1 MPSFQYKGYTADGA
15 AVAGKL
21 EADSTRAARDQ
32 LRQQGIMASE
42 LGEEQAAASRNLLS
56 RFKRRIPV
64 AELSLFTRRLATLA
78 AASVPLH
85 EALSALHQ
93 QERHPELK
101 AVLGRVR
108 SRLAEGASLA
118 RALADEP
125 QVFKENYVAM
135 VSAGEAGGALETVLL
150 RLADFLERQEALR
163 RTVTSS
169 MAYPVLMAA
178 VGSGVMLFLLT
189 FVIPKIT
196 GIFSSSKATLPLL
209 TVALLFVSNS
219 LRKLWWLLVALGCA
233 FVWFYNRF
241 SKQAPFQAWRDQR
254 MLRLPLIGPLLQ
266 TLVLARFSTILA
278 LLLDSGVPLLKSL
291 EISSDAVVNRAYQA
305 VLREARTAIS
315 EGAGLAVTLS
325 GSDLFPP
332 MLLHLIAVGEKSGT
346 LVESL
351 TTAGQSFER
360 EFEASTTRLVSLLE
374 PLMIL
379 AMGLVVGLVVMAVL
393 LPIFELNQLIK

>member
-1 MPSFQYKGYTADGA
+1 MPSYQYKGYSADGA
-15 AVAGKL
+15 AIAGTL
-21 EADSTRAARDQ
+21 EAVSVRAARDH
-32 LRQQGIMASE
+32 LRQQGILASE
-42 LGEEQAAASRNLLS
+42 LGEAQTVASKDLFS
-56 RFKRRIPV
+56 SFKRRIPV
-64 AELSLFTRRLATLA
+64 SELALFTRRLATLA

-85 EALSALHQ
+85 EALTALHQ

-101 AVLGRVR
+101 AVLGRVKA
-108 SRLAEGASLA
+108 RLAEGASLA
-118 RALADEP
+118 RALTDEP
-125 QVFKENYVAM
+125 QVFKENYIAM
-135 VSAGEAGGALETVLL
+135 VAAGEAGGALETVLL

-169 MAYPVLMAA
+169 MAYPLLMAL

-209 TVALLFVSNS
+209 TVALLFVSNT
-219 LRKLWWLLVALGCA
+219 LRKLWWLLLGLVGSA
-233 FVWFYNRF
+233 VWLYGRY
-241 SKQAPFQAWRDQR
+241 SKQPRFQAWKDQR
-254 MLRLPLIGPLLQ
+254 LLHLPLIGPLIQ

-305 VLREARTAIS
+305 VLLQARTAIS
-315 EGAGLAVTLS
+315 EGASLAATLS
-325 GSDLFPP
+325 GSSLFPP

-360 EFEASTTRLVSLLE
+360 EFESSTTRLVSLLE